1 MFRLI
6 GGTGGVLL
14 IFALPGAL
22 LVQYAMGK
30 GRDGAAWGAGEP
42 LLGSEVQ
49 QLAQQQQHG
58 NYNFLQS
65 KLFWSG
71 VMLLVGS
78 ALCMLLTVAN
88 VLTEPKAPT
97 AP

>member
-1 MFRLI
+1 M
-6 GGTGGVLL
+6 LL

-30 GRDGAAWGAGEP
+30 GRDGGAWGAGEP
-42 LLGSEVQ
+42 LLRSAAQ
-49 QLAQQQQHG
+49 QLTQQQQQHG
-58 NYNFLQS
+58 NYNFLRS

-88 VLTEPKAPT
+88 VLAEPKTP
-97 AP
+97 